1 MPKNIVLKISQKGA
15 AKTGKAL
22 KAVTGSV
29 ARLGAK
35 SALVGAGFA
44 VLSTKLAG
52 DFQKSLLEVS
62 TLMTN
67 VNSKTLPNMS
77 RELRAVASAS
87 GLALSSISKAKYDIV
102 SAGFSDAAESANVLA
117 VASKLA
123 VGGVTTA
130 ASAADILTTSLN
142 AYGKTADEVNDV
154 SDVLFTTVRLGKT
167 TMNELSQSLGMVL
180 PFAKSMNLSMRG
192 VGAAMA
198 TLTASG
204 INTAE
209 ATTAL
214 RASILGLSAPADG
227 ARDAMKAAGIEVVR
241 FADGTVDIVETVKQ
255 FQGMDPATIK
265 KFIPNVRAITGIQTL
280 ANNFNVLS
288 KNVEQFETQAAG
300 ATEIAFGKM
309 NTAFNT
315 QFSKLKNN
323 MQNIMITVGDVIID
337 NIQPSIER
345 ANAEFTKLGDIGWD
359 IVGATLKDNSSAV
372 FNLVSQT
379 FDIAARAIEMR
390 IKLVAMNVKNE
401 LASIIP
407 WSEDNSEAIAAFSKQ
422 IETQSA
428 KDAKNLSKSWEVT
441 YQFLVDQAEQRG
453 QAEAKI
459 SKEISKQGSLSAE
472 EIEKAFVRTDGA
484 LRRVV
489 VTTEDINRAFE
500 MIGMTMEKVAVPDIP
515 EGKYTQHIDFVT
527 GMGIAFTNSGEK
539 SQMFWDNLT
548 TGMQSST
555 DRTSAYVGGVSSL
568 FENMYARKKQLLDND
583 MNAEIKRTQMS
594 FDRQKESIIN
604 SFTVNG
610 QLTEQGQK
618 KLQELEIGHNSSI
631 NNIKEDFRQK
641 EIDAQ
646 RKLKPIKYAQAISG
660 TASAVVGALG
670 NKPWTPLN
678 FTLAGLVA
686 AAGAAEIATI
696 ASQPFAQG
704 GIVPG
709 SGNRD
714 TVPAMLTPGEV
725 ILNQSQQE
733 NLVGGMGGITINVG
747 KFIGS
752 QENADELA
760 NIIEE
765 RARLGFN
772 RIAVS

>member
-102 SAGFSDAAESANVLA
+102 SAGFSDAAESANILA

-167 TMNELSQSLGMVL
+167 TMSELGQSLGMVL

-227 ARDAMKAAGIEVVR
+227 ARDAMKAAGIEVVK

-280 ANNFNVLS
+280 ANNFDVLS

-300 ATEIAFGKM
+300 ATEIAFEKM
-309 NTAFNT
+309 NSAFNT

-323 MQNIMITVGDVIID
+323 MQNIMIEVGNVIID
-337 NIQPSIER
+337 KIQPSIEQ
-345 ANAEFTKLGDIGWD
+345 ANAEFAKLGDIGWD
-359 IVGATLKDNSSAV
+359 VVGATLKDNSSAV

-390 IKLVAMNVKNE
+390 VKLVAMNIKND

-407 WSEDNSEAIAAFSKQ
+407 FSKDNSEAIAEFSRQ
-422 IETQSA
+422 VEIQSA
-428 KDAKNLSKSWEVT
+428 KDAETMGKSWAVT
-441 YQFLVDQAEQRG
+441 YKFLVDQAQQRADAEIEIQRKINEQKKALADEAAAAEAALAAETAE
-453 QAEAKI
+453 AEAKAAEKSGEI
-459 SKEISKQGSLSAE
+459 VAEKINNTNREMLARKLAHIQAVNQSKEMIDQGLSQVAADKFVKDQAIAFERDVRAAKAGTISSTMGALSSLNASAKGSALVSKRLAQGSALIDTYAGAN
-472 EIEKAFVRTDGA
+472 KALA
-484 LRRVV
+484 
-489 VTTEDINRAFE
+489 
-500 MIGMTMEKVAVPDIP
+500 
-515 EGKYTQHIDFVT
+515 
-527 GMGIAFTNSGEK
+527 SG
-539 SQMFWDNLT
+539 
-548 TGMQSST
+548 
-555 DRTSAYVGGVSSL
+555 
-568 FENMYARKKQLLDND
+568 
-583 MNAEIKRTQMS
+583 
-594 FDRQKESIIN
+594 
-604 SFTVNG
+604 
-610 QLTEQGQK
+610 
-618 KLQELEIGHNSSI
+618 
-631 NNIKEDFRQK
+631 
-641 EIDAQ
+641 
-646 RKLKPIKYAQAISG
+646 PP
-660 TASAVVGALG
+660 
-670 NKPWTPLN
+670 PWN
-678 FTLAGLVA
+678 FVA
-686 AAGAAEIATI
+686 AAAVIAAGLANVVKIE
-696 ASQPFAQG
+696 SQEFAQG

-709 SGNRD
+709 VGNRD

-725 ILNQSQQE
+725 ILNKAQQE
-733 NLVGGMGGITINVG
+733 NLAGGMGGITLNISAPLV
-747 KFIGS
+747 
-752 QENADELA
+752 DETVIDSIIPAIEKAQRMNLA
-760 NIIEE
+760 
-765 RARLGFN
+765 
-772 RIAVS
+772 

>member
-102 SAGFSDAAESANVLA
+102 SAGFSDAAESANILA

-167 TMNELSQSLGMVL
+167 TMSELGQSLGMVL
-180 PFAKSMNLSMRG
+180 PFAKSMNLSIRG

-227 ARDAMKAAGIEVVR
+227 ARDAMKAAGIEVVK

-300 ATEIAFGKM
+300 ATEIAFEKM
-309 NTAFNT
+309 NSAFNT

-323 MQNIMITVGDVIID
+323 MQNIMIEIGNVIIEE
-337 NIQPSIER
+337 IQPSIER
-345 ANAEFTKLGDIGWD
+345 ANAEFEKLGAIGWENIGSSIAANLQPILSTLMKSFELSFKFIEEKAEITGFKVLDFLNPFSDMSAKIKKMEELNSNAFERSTEIIGLKFAAMYDD
-359 IVGATLKDNSSAV
+359 IVFQAGISAMRQE
-372 FNLVSQT
+372 LVAQGLEDSE
-379 FDIAARAIEMR
+379 AARALKRVEALQLELEAQRTAAAESGNIDKEKTDTAITNLNREGLARKMAGIQAVNQSKEMISQGLSEVEAAKFVAEKKMEFESNVR
-390 IKLVAMNVKNE
+390 AAKAGTISSTMGALSSLNASAKGSALVSKRLAQGSAVIDTYAGANKA
-401 LASIIP
+401 LASGPPP
-407 WSEDNSEAIAAFSKQ
+407 WNFIAA
-422 IETQSA
+422 A
-428 KDAKNLSKSWEVT
+428 
-441 YQFLVDQAEQRG
+441 
-453 QAEAKI
+453 
-459 SKEISKQGSLSAE
+459 
-472 EIEKAFVRTDGA
+472 
-484 LRRVV
+484 
-489 VTTEDINRAFE
+489 
-500 MIGMTMEKVAVPDIP
+500 AV
-515 EGKYTQHIDFVT
+515 
-527 GMGIAFTNSGEK
+527 IA
-539 SQMFWDNLT
+539 
-548 TGMQSST
+548 
-555 DRTSAYVGGVSSL
+555 
-568 FENMYARKKQLLDND
+568 
-583 MNAEIKRTQMS
+583 
-594 FDRQKESIIN
+594 
-604 SFTVNG
+604 
-610 QLTEQGQK
+610 
-618 KLQELEIGHNSSI
+618 
-631 NNIKEDFRQK
+631 
-641 EIDAQ
+641 
-646 RKLKPIKYAQAISG
+646 
-660 TASAVVGALG
+660 
-670 NKPWTPLN
+670 
-678 FTLAGLVA
+678 AGLANVVKI
-686 AAGAAEIATI
+686 E
-696 ASQPFAQG
+696 SQEFAQG

-709 SGNRD
+709 TGNRD

>member
-44 VLSTKLAG
+44 ALSTKLAG

-62 TLMTN
+62 TLMNN
-67 VNSKTLPNMS
+67 VNAKTLPNMS

-167 TMNELSQSLGMVL
+167 TMSELGQSLGMVL

-227 ARDAMKAAGIEVVR
+227 ARDAMKAAGIEVVK

-280 ANNFNVLS
+280 ANNFDVLS

-300 ATEIAFGKM
+300 ATEIAFEKM
-309 NTAFNT
+309 NSAFNT

-323 MQNIMITVGDVIID
+323 MHNIMIEVGNIVIEK
-337 NIQPSIER
+337 IQPSIER
-345 ANAEFTKLGDIGWD
+345 ANAEFAKLGDIGWD

-390 IKLVAMNVKNE
+390 IKLVAMNIKNE

-407 WSEDNSEAIAAFSKQ
+407 FSKDNSEAIAEFSRQ
-422 IETQSA
+422 VEIQSA
-428 KDAKNLSKSWEVT
+428 KDAETMGKSWAVT
-441 YQFLVDQAEQRG
+441 YKFLVDQAQQRADAEIEIQRKINEKKKELAAENLEAETVSVEESG
-453 QAEAKI
+453 NVDKEKTDTAIMNLDREGLARKMAGIQAVNQ
-459 SKEISKQGSLSAE
+459 SKEMISQGLSEVEAAKFVAEKKMEFEANVLAAKLGSASNLMGALSSLNSSAKGSAKLSKRLAQGSA
-472 EIEKAFVRTDGA
+472 IIDTYAGANKALA
-484 LRRVV
+484 
-489 VTTEDINRAFE
+489 
-500 MIGMTMEKVAVPDIP
+500 
-515 EGKYTQHIDFVT
+515 
-527 GMGIAFTNSGEK
+527 SG
-539 SQMFWDNLT
+539 
-548 TGMQSST
+548 
-555 DRTSAYVGGVSSL
+555 
-568 FENMYARKKQLLDND
+568 
-583 MNAEIKRTQMS
+583 
-594 FDRQKESIIN
+594 
-604 SFTVNG
+604 
-610 QLTEQGQK
+610 
-618 KLQELEIGHNSSI
+618 
-631 NNIKEDFRQK
+631 
-641 EIDAQ
+641 
-646 RKLKPIKYAQAISG
+646 PP
-660 TASAVVGALG
+660 
-670 NKPWTPLN
+670 PWN
-678 FTLAGLVA
+678 FA
-686 AAGAAEIATI
+686 AAAAVI
-696 ASQPFAQG
+696 ASGLANVVKIESTEFAQG

-709 SGNRD
+709 VGNRD

-725 ILNQSQQE
+725 ILNKAQQE
-733 NLVGGMGGITINVG
+733 NLAGGIGGITLNISAPLV
-747 KFIGS
+747 
-752 QENADELA
+752 DETVIDSIIPAIQKAQRMNLA
-760 NIIEE
+760 
-765 RARLGFN
+765 
-772 RIAVS
+772 

>member
-62 TLMTN
+62 TLMNN
-67 VNSKTLPNMS
+67 VNAKTLPNMS

-102 SAGFSDAAESANVLA
+102 SAGFSSAAESANVLA

-300 ATEIAFGKM
+300 ATEIAFKKM
-309 NTAFNT
+309 TSAFNT

-323 MQNIMITVGDVIID
+323 MQNIMIEIGNVIID
-337 NIQPSIER
+337 KIQPSIER
-345 ANAEFTKLGDIGWD
+345 ANAEFEKLGNIGWD
-359 IVGATLKDNSSAV
+359 VVGATLKDNSSVV

-379 FDIAARAIEMR
+379 FDITARAIEMR
-390 IKLVAMNVKNE
+390 VKLMAMVVKNE

-407 WSEDNSEAIAAFSKQ
+407 FSEDNSKAIAAFSKQ
-422 IETQSA
+422 IEAQSA
-428 KDAKNLSKSWEVT
+428 KDAETMGKSWAVT
-441 YQFLVDQAEQRG
+441 YQYLLDQAQQRAD
-453 QAEAKI
+453 AEAEA
-459 SKEISKQGSLSAE
+459 SKEISKQGTISAE
-472 EIEKAFVRTDGA
+472 EIEKAFKRINDGA
-484 LRRVV
+484 LRE
-489 VTTEDINRAFE
+489 TLITAKDINRAFG
-500 MIGMTMEKVAVPDIP
+500 MIGATMQKVAVPEVP
-515 EGKYTQHIDFVT
+515 EGEYTQHIDFVT
-527 GMGIAFTNSGEK
+527 GMGVAFANSGEK

-548 TGMQSST
+548 GEMQSST

-568 FENMYARKKQLLDND
+568 FTNMYSRKKQLLDND
-583 MNAEIKRTQMS
+583 MNAEIKAV
-594 FDRQKESIIN
+594 ESLAVSEESKQAKI
-604 SFTVNG
+604 S
-610 QLTEQGQK
+610 
-618 KLQELEIGHNSSI
+618 
-631 NNIKEDFRQK
+631 NIKEKYRKK
-641 EIDAQ
+641 EIEAQ
-646 RKLKPIKYAQAISG
+646 RGLKPIKYAQAVSG

-670 NKPWTPLN
+670 NKPWTPFN
-678 FTLAGLVA
+678 FALAGIVA

-709 SGNRD
+709 SGNKD

-725 ILNQSQQE
+725 VLNKAQQE

-760 NIIEE
+760 NIIEN
-765 RARLGFN
+765 RSRLGFN
-772 RIAVS
+772 RIATHA

>member
-62 TLMTN
+62 TLMNN
-67 VNSKTLPNMS
+67 VNAKTLPNMS

-87 GLALSSISKAKYDIV
+87 GLALRSISKAKYDIV
-102 SAGFSDAAESANVLA
+102 SAGFSDAAESANILA

-167 TMNELSQSLGMVL
+167 TMSELGQSLGMVL

-209 ATTAL
+209 ATTTL

-227 ARDAMKAAGIEVVR
+227 ARDAMKAAGIEVVK

-280 ANNFNVLS
+280 ANNFDVLS

-300 ATEIAFGKM
+300 ATEIAFEKM
-309 NTAFNT
+309 NSAFNT

-323 MQNIMITVGDVIID
+323 MQNIMIEVGNIIIKK
-337 NIQPSIER
+337 IQPSIER
-345 ANAEFTKLGDIGWD
+345 ANAEFAKLGNIGWD
-359 IVGATLKDNSSAV
+359 VVGATLKDNSSAV

-390 IKLVAMNVKNE
+390 VKLMAMNIKNE

-407 WSEDNSEAIAAFSKQ
+407 FSKDNSEAIAEFSRQ
-422 IETQSA
+422 VEIQSA
-428 KDAKNLSKSWEVT
+428 KDAETMGKSWAVT
-441 YQFLVDQAEQRG
+441 YKFLVDQAQQRADAEIEIQRKINEQKKELAAENLEAETVTAEESGNIDTEKTDTAITNLNREG
-453 QAEAKI
+453 LARKMAGIQAVNQSKEMISQGLSEAEAAKFV
-459 SKEISKQGSLSAE
+459 AE
-472 EIEKAFVRTDGA
+472 QKME
-484 LRRVV
+484 
-489 VTTEDINRAFE
+489 FE
-500 MIGMTMEKVAVPDIP
+500 A
-515 EGKYTQHIDFVT
+515 
-527 GMGIAFTNSGEK
+527 
-539 SQMFWDNLT
+539 
-548 TGMQSST
+548 
-555 DRTSAYVGGVSSL
+555 
-568 FENMYARKKQLLDND
+568 
-583 MNAEIKRTQMS
+583 
-594 FDRQKESIIN
+594 
-604 SFTVNG
+604 
-610 QLTEQGQK
+610 
-618 KLQELEIGHNSSI
+618 
-631 NNIKEDFRQK
+631 NILAAK
-641 EIDAQ
+641 
-646 RKLKPIKYAQAISG
+646 
-660 TASAVVGALG
+660 LG
-670 NKPWTPLN
+670 NMS
-678 FTLAGLVA
+678 TLAGALSSLNSSAKGSAKLSKRLAQGEALINTYA
-686 AAGAAEIATI
+686 AANVALKHPAGPPWSFIAAAAVIAAGLANVVKIESTE
-696 ASQPFAQG
+696 FAQG

-709 SGNRD
+709 AGNRD